1 MKNWK
6 TSLGGFGAGLAAIA
20 AGIRFYQ
27 AGDYEKAATAIV
39 GGICLIWHGWNGADK
54 PKEEG
59 K

>member
-6 TSLGGFGAGLAAIA
+6 TSLGGFGAGLAAIG
-20 AGIRFYQ
+20 AGIQFLQ

-39 GGICLIWHGWNGADK
+39 GGVCLIWHGWHGVDSNKD
-54 PKEEG
+54 G